1 MNRTLLK
8 ALGAVIALLFM
19 FFLGKDYISTKQSL
33 AVVQNSYSSLSE
45 RVGAIQDIQKER
57 DIVSQSLQTALAEI
71 ERDRKALTLSIRS
84 IENEIN
90 KSEEDIR
97 CNSLHPS
104 ITRLLSD
111 REARIHREETNN

>member
-71 ERDRKALTLSIRS
+71 ERDRKALSLSIRS

>member
-8 ALGAVIALLFM
+8 ALGAVIVLLSI
-19 FFLGKDYISTKQSL
+19 FFLGKDYIQTKQSL
-33 AVVQNSYSSLSE
+33 AVVQNNYSSLSE

-104 ITRLLSD
+104 ITGLLND
-111 REARIHREETNN
+111 REDRIHREETNN

>member
-33 AVVQNSYSSLSE
+33 AVVQSNYSSLSE

-104 ITRLLSD
+104 ITGLLSD

>member
-33 AVVQNSYSSLSE
+33 AVVQSNYASLSE

-71 ERDRKALTLSIRS
+71 ERDRKALSLSIRS